1 MRWIAVLMA
10 TFTLM
15 LPMATIHA
23 SKPPAT
29 MSCWVQLRD
38 ADGDIV
44 RSDGLG
50 PYVDGAA
57 GVSCKID
64 GFTSWLYLTFAGGK
78 RAPARSLVVVGQTG
92 TSSSYTTITS
102 GTELDVKF
110 LSQAVAPLD
119 VLPWRLRV
127 SSSQFQGGFGQFTG
141 DSSYDA
147 GPTIV
152 GASSLGIA
160 TIDACTW
167 QATSYTA
174 GFPLQTLSHGENAT
188 TQTDSRVA
196 LLTQVGIPGGN
207 GTVYSGD
214 FTMPFS
220 ATIRILSGKSGC
232 PL

>member
-1 MRWIAVLMA
+1 MQLRAVLGA
-10 TFTLM
+10 LLSLAIAAVTVN
-15 LPMATIHA
+15 AA
-23 SKPPAT
+23 KPPAS
-29 MSCWVQLRD
+29 MSCSVQFRD
-38 ADGDIV
+38 AAGDIV

-64 GFTSWLYLTFAGGK
+64 GFTNWLNLTFAGSK
-78 RAPARSLVVVGQTG
+78 RTPARSLAVVGQTG
-92 TSSSYTTITS
+92 TSSSYNTTTS
-102 GTELDVKF
+102 ATELDIKF

-167 QATSYTA
+167 QATLYTT
-174 GFPLQTLSHGENAT
+174 GFPLQTLTHGENAA
-188 TQTDSRVA
+188 TQTDPRVA
-196 LLTQVGIPGGN
+196 LLTQNGIPGAN
-207 GTVYSGD
+207 GTIYSGY

-220 ATIRILSGKSGC
+220 ATIRVLSGKAGC